1 MPIQKSTEYGTI
13 DISLEAVANLAGGTA
28 TECYGIVGMASQ
40 KLLRD
45 GWAELLRK
53 ENYSRGVIVRKD
65 GNSLILD
72 RYVVALQG
80 IRISEV
86 MLACQQRVRYTIE
99 KNLEVKVDAV
109 NIFVQGVRTVE

>member
-53 ENYSRGVIVRKD
+53 ENYISRCYCPPGREFFD
-65 GNSLILD
+65 S
-72 RYVVALQG
+72 
-80 IRISEV
+80 
-86 MLACQQRVRYTIE
+86 
-99 KNLEVKVDAV
+99 
-109 NIFVQGVRTVE
+109 

>member
-1 MPIQKSTEYGTI
+1 M
-13 DISLEAVANLAGGTA
+13 
-28 TECYGIVGMASQ
+28 
-40 KLLRD
+40 
-45 GWAELLRK
+45 
-53 ENYSRGVIVRKD
+53 
-65 GNSLILD
+65 ILD
-72 RYVVALQG
+72 LYVVALQG